1 MVSSKFNT
9 RNVFTTLCLIALGV
23 LALCG
28 ASIFKR
34 GALVPVLITWGA
46 FSLVFCIGYLAS
58 LKRITVLPDGLESQ
72 NLLLPFWKR
81 YYRFAEFDY
90 VLTDYSRTGEVL
102 RLIKDGKRIVS
113 IASYLY
119 SNYDEIK
126 EAVAVKDKS
135 SFAARD
141 NAEVVSEY
149 AKLRLYG
156 IAAGFLFLM
165 LIGVGMCFADV
176 MDGTP
181 VQLGVV
187 LFGAME
193 TLFFGTCLFLH
204 LFPYKKVSLWRGQVE
219 VRRLLWPFK
228 PWYYDVADFDGFYHV
243 MQKSNGQLGSRDEYG
258 LWLVKDGRL
267 ALGIEE
273 PMYKNYEELKNA
285 FQSGRCLGHLQF
297 IGFQSLKYYF
307 GKKI

>member
-1 MVSSKFNT
+1 
-9 RNVFTTLCLIALGV
+9 
-23 LALCG
+23 
-28 ASIFKR
+28 
-34 GALVPVLITWGA
+34 
-46 FSLVFCIGYLAS
+46 
-58 LKRITVLPDGLESQ
+58 
-72 NLLLPFWKR
+72 
-81 YYRFAEFDY
+81 
-90 VLTDYSRTGEVL
+90 
-102 RLIKDGKRIVS
+102 
-113 IASYLY
+113 
-119 SNYDEIK
+119 
-126 EAVAVKDKS
+126 
-135 SFAARD
+135 
-141 NAEVVSEY
+141 
-149 AKLRLYG
+149 
-156 IAAGFLFLM
+156 
-165 LIGVGMCFADV
+165 MCFADV

-219 VRRLLWPFK
+219 VRRLLWPFR